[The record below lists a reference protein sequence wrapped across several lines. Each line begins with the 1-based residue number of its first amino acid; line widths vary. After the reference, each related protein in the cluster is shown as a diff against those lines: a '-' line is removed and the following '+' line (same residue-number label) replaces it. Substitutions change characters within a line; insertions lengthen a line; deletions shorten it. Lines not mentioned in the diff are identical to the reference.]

1 MQEPGSGAPARL
13 DDAGTPPATQAPA
26 SQTLASQAP
35 AIRASDRE
43 RDAATQRLQQAFAEG
58 RLDDSEFDQRM
69 RTALSAR
76 TRPELDR
83 LLEDLPQP
91 GPPAGP
97 PATAGR
103 PPGRLAVAFKSSVRR
118 AGRWRVPE
126 RYRTV
131 VYKGSG
137 WLDLRAAE
145 LTAAETTLLTVAYKS
160 HITILV
166 PPGVP
171 GRGQR
176 FRRRHG
182 HRGRPGAARRCPGAA
197 RARVQLQGHHPGPQ
211 PPAGK
216 PGPGAG
222 RQHLTPGPVRAAG
235 PACPR
240 WPGFPVP

>member
-13 DDAGTPPATQAPA
+13 DDAGTPPATQAQATQAPA
-26 SQTLASQAP
+26 THAP

-58 RLDDSEFDQRM
+58 RLDDTEFDQRM
-69 RTALSAR
+69 RTVLSAR

-91 GPPAGP
+91 RPPAGP

-166 PPGVP
+166 PPGVRVEAS
-171 GRGQR
+171 G
-176 FRRRHG
+176 F
-182 HRGRPGAARRCPGAA
+182 GADTDT
-197 RARVQLQGHHPGPQ
+197 
-211 PPAGK
+211 
-216 PGPGAG
+216 GAG
-222 RQHLTPGPVRAAG
+222 PALPADAPVLHVRGFSYKGTIRVRNRPPGNPGPVPAAST
-235 PACPR
+235 
-240 WPGFPVP
+240 